1 MSENIKTQ
9 INGGGCVLM
18 AQIVRMRVLVM
29 ASFFSTRQ
37 NGQESK
43 CEEEHVFLFPSMAQM
58 RATTRTSDKNKSG

>member
-29 ASFFSTRQ
+29 ASFFSARQ

-43 CEEEHVFLFPSMAQM
+43 CEEEHFFLFPSMAQM
-58 RATTRTSDKNKSG
+58 